1 MKRRILFTL
10 TLALAVAAVAADN
23 EGAPGKELPKVL
35 IMGDSISIGYTPYV
49 VEKLKGVAEVKRHRG
64 NAGPTIRG
72 LVQVEEWLG
81 KEKWDL
87 IHFNWGLWDM
97 YGWEYHKE
105 DRSPE
110 AYGKRLE
117 SLVGRLKKT
126 GAKLIWAT
134 TTPVCPAHEKTMERR
149 FKQKVRISPELERK
163 YLDVALTVMKKHGVE
178 VNDLHAFMKP
188 RWSKY
193 AIADN
198 NVHFTKLGSQK
209 LGERVAKAIQSVLSS
224 KAYIP
229 CTNCRILDVIPWR

>member
-1 MKRRILFTL
+1 MKRSFLFSL
-10 TLALAVAAVAADN
+10 TLLALSVAQGMAK
-23 EGAPGKELPKVL
+23 EGVQGKELPKVL
-35 IMGDSISIGYTPYV
+35 IMGDSISIGYTSHV
-49 VEKLKGVAEVKRHRG
+49 VENLKGVAEVRRHKG

-72 LVQVEEWLG
+72 VAKIDEWLG
-81 KEKWDL
+81 KEQWDV

-134 TTPVCPAHEKTMERR
+134 TTPACPADETTMERR

-163 YLDVALTVMKKHGVE
+163 YLEAALAVMKKHDVK

-188 RWSKY
+188 RWNKY

-209 LGERVAKAIQSVLSS
+209 LSEQVAKAIQSVLSV
-224 KAYIP
+224 KASGP
-229 CTNCRILDVIPWR
+229 KK

>member
-1 MKRRILFTL
+1 MKSLLFKTILSFL
-10 TLALAVAAVAADN
+10 CSFMLLADDRASA
-23 EGAPGKELPKVL
+23 KELPKVL

-49 VEKLKGVAEVKRHRG
+49 VENLRDVAEVKRHRG

-72 LVQVEEWLG
+72 VAQIEEWLG
-81 KEKWDL
+81 KEQWDV

-97 YGWEYHKE
+97 YGWQYHKE

-134 TTPVCPAHEKTMERR
+134 TTPACPANEKTMEGR
-149 FKQKVRISPELERK
+149 FEQKVRIAPELERK
-163 YLDVALTVMKKHGVE
+163 YLEVALAVMKKHGVE

-188 RWSKY
+188 RWKKY

-198 NVHFTKLGSQK
+198 NVHFTQLGSRK
-209 LGERVAKAIQSVLSS
+209 LGEQVAKAIQSALSA
-224 KAYIP
+224 KASGSGK
-229 CTNCRILDVIPWR
+229 

>member
-1 MKRRILFTL
+1 MKSLLFKITL
-10 TLALAVAAVAADN
+10 SLLCSIMVLAEDRAL
-23 EGAPGKELPKVL
+23 GKDLPKVL

-49 VEKLKGVAEVKRHRG
+49 VENLQGVAEIKRHKG

-72 LVQVEEWLG
+72 VARIEEWLG
-81 KEKWDL
+81 KGKWDL

-134 TTPVCPAHEKTMERR
+134 TTPACPANEKTMEGR

-163 YLDVALTVMKKHGVE
+163 YLAVALAVMKKHGVE

-188 RWSKY
+188 RWTKY

-209 LGERVAKAIQSVLSS
+209 LGEQVAKVIQSVLSS
-224 KAYIP
+224 KTSGP
-229 CTNCRILDVIPWR
+229 KK

>member
-1 MKRRILFTL
+1 MKRSLL
-10 TLALAVAAVAADN
+10 LLLALLSPITAEERVQ
-23 EGAPGKELPKVL
+23 GKDLPKVL
-35 IMGDSISIGYTPYV
+35 IMGDSISMGYTSHV
-49 VEKLKGVAEVKRHRG
+49 IENLKGVAEVSRHKG

-72 LVQVEEWLG
+72 VARIQEWLG

-97 YGWEYHKE
+97 YGWDYHKE

-134 TTPVCPAHEKTMERR
+134 TTPACPANEKTMERR
-149 FKQKVRISPELERK
+149 FKQNVRISPELERK
-163 YLDVALTVMKKHGVE
+163 YLDVALAVMKKNGVE
-178 VNDLHAFMKP
+178 INDLHAFMKL
-188 RWSKY
+188 RWKKY

-198 NVHFTKLGSQK
+198 NVHFTKLGNQK
-209 LGERVAKAIQSVLSS
+209 LGEQVAKAIQSVLSS
-224 KAYIP
+224 KTSGP
-229 CTNCRILDVIPWR
+229 RR

>member
-1 MKRRILFTL
+1 MKRSLL
-10 TLALAVAAVAADN
+10 LPLSLLVLSLGQGMAQKGVQ
-23 EGAPGKELPKVL
+23 GKELPKVL
-35 IMGDSISIGYTPYV
+35 IIGDSISIGYTPHV
-49 VEKLKGVAEVKRHRG
+49 IDNLKGVAEVKRHKG

-72 LVQVEEWLG
+72 VARIEEWLG
-81 KEKWDL
+81 KEEWDL

-126 GAKLIWAT
+126 EAKLIWAT
-134 TTPVCPAHEKTMERR
+134 TTPACPAKEKTMERR
-149 FKQKVRISPELERK
+149 FNQNIRISPELERK
-163 YLDVALTVMKKHGVE
+163 YLDVARGVMTKNDVE

-188 RWSKY
+188 QWTKY

-209 LGERVAKAIQSVLSS
+209 LGEQVAKAIESFLPETTADPE
-224 KAYIP
+224 K
-229 CTNCRILDVIPWR
+229 

>member
-1 MKRRILFTL
+1 MKRSLL
-10 TLALAVAAVAADN
+10 LLLALLSLVTAEERVV
-23 EGAPGKELPKVL
+23 GKELPKVL
-35 IMGDSISIGYTPYV
+35 IMGDSISMGYTSHV
-49 VEKLKGVAEVKRHRG
+49 IENLKGVAEVRRHKG

-72 LVQVEEWLG
+72 VVRIEEWLG

-134 TTPVCPAHEKTMERR
+134 TTPACPANETTMERR
-149 FKQKVRISPELERK
+149 FKQAIRISPELERR
-163 YLDVALTVMKKHGVE
+163 YLDVALGVMKKHGVE
-178 VNDLHAFMKP
+178 INDLHAFMKP
-188 RWSKY
+188 RWKKY

-209 LGERVAKAIQSVLSS
+209 LGEQVAKAIQSVLSF
-224 KAYIP
+224 KTLEP
-229 CTNCRILDVIPWR
+229 RK

>member
-1 MKRRILFTL
+1 MKRFFLL
-10 TLALAVAAVAADN
+10 SLALLVLSVAQ
-23 EGAPGKELPKVL
+23 GIGKELPKVL

-49 VEKLKGVAEVKRHRG
+49 VEKLEDVAQVRRHKG

-72 LVQVEEWLG
+72 VAKIEEWLG
-81 KEKWDL
+81 KEQWDV

-105 DRSPE
+105 DRSPK

-117 SLVGRLKKT
+117 FLVGRLKKT

-134 TTPVCPAHEKTMERR
+134 TTPACPANETTMERR

-163 YLDVALTVMKKHGVE
+163 YLAAALAVMNKHGVQ
-178 VNDLHAFMKP
+178 VNDLHAFMKLS
-188 RWSKY
+188 WDKY

-209 LGERVAKAIQSVLSS
+209 LGEQVAKAIQSALST
-224 KAYIP
+224 KASAP
-229 CTNCRILDVIPWR
+229 KK

>member
-1 MKRRILFTL
+1 MAK
-10 TLALAVAAVAADN
+10 
-23 EGAPGKELPKVL
+23 EGVQGKELPKVL
-35 IMGDSISIGYTPYV
+35 IMGDSISIGYTPHV
-49 VEKLKGVAEVKRHRG
+49 VENLKGVAEVKRHKG

-72 LVQVEEWLG
+72 VAKIEEWLG

-110 AYGKRLE
+110 AYEKRLE

-134 TTPVCPAHEKTMERR
+134 TTPACPAKEKTMEQR
-149 FKQKVRISPELERK
+149 FKQNIRISPELERK
-163 YLDVALTVMKKHGVE
+163 YLEAALAVMKKHGVE

-188 RWSKY
+188 RWTKY

-198 NVHFTKLGSQK
+198 NVHFTKLGNQE
-209 LGERVAKAIQSVLSS
+209 LGEQVAKAIQSVLSS
-224 KAYIP
+224 KTSGP
-229 CTNCRILDVIPWR
+229 KK

>member
-1 MKRRILFTL
+1 MKRALL
-10 TLALAVAAVAADN
+10 LSLALLSLITAEERVQ
-23 EGAPGKELPKVL
+23 GKDLPKVL
-35 IMGDSISIGYTPYV
+35 IMGDSISMGYTSHV
-49 VEKLKGVAEVKRHRG
+49 IENLKGVAEVRRHKG

-72 LVQVEEWLG
+72 VDRVEDWLG

-134 TTPVCPAHEKTMERR
+134 TTPACPANETTMERR
-149 FKQKVRISPELERK
+149 FKQNIRISPELEQS
-163 YLDVALTVMKKHGVE
+163 YLDIALGVMNKHGVE
-178 VNDLHAFMKP
+178 INDLHAFMKP
-188 RWSKY
+188 RWKKY

-209 LGERVAKAIQSVLSS
+209 LGEQVAKAIKSVLL
-224 KAYIP
+224 
-229 CTNCRILDVIPWR
+229 TNTSGPAK

>member
-1 MKRRILFTL
+1 MKRSFLLSL
-10 TLALAVAAVAADN
+10 TLLVLYLPQGFA
-23 EGAPGKELPKVL
+23 KELPKVL
-35 IMGDSISIGYTPYV
+35 IMGDSISIGYTPHV
-49 VEKLKGVAEVKRHRG
+49 VANLKGVAEVKRHKG

-72 LVQVEEWLG
+72 DARIEEWLG
-81 KEKWDL
+81 KEQWDL

-134 TTPVCPAHEKTMERR
+134 TTPACPADETTMERR

-163 YLDVALTVMKKHGVE
+163 YLEAALAVMKKHDVK

-188 RWSKY
+188 RWNKY

-209 LGERVAKAIQSVLSS
+209 LSEQVAKAIQSVLSV
-224 KAYIP
+224 KASGP
-229 CTNCRILDVIPWR
+229 KK

>member
-1 MKRRILFTL
+1 MKRSFLFSL
-10 TLALAVAAVAADN
+10 TLLALSVAQGMAK
-23 EGAPGKELPKVL
+23 EGVQGKELPKVL
-35 IMGDSISIGYTPYV
+35 IMGDSISIGYTSHV
-49 VEKLKGVAEVKRHRG
+49 VENLKGVAEVRRHKG

-72 LVQVEEWLG
+72 VAKIDEWLG
-81 KEKWDL
+81 KEQWDV

-134 TTPVCPAHEKTMERR
+134 TTPACPANEKTMERR
-149 FKQKVRISPELERK
+149 FKQNVRISPELERK
-163 YLDVALTVMKKHGVE
+163 YLDAALAVMKKHGVE
-178 VNDLHAFMKP
+178 VNDLHAFVKP
-188 RWSKY
+188 RWDNY

-209 LGERVAKAIQSVLSS
+209 LGEQVAKAIQSVLSS
-224 KAYIP
+224 KASG
-229 CTNCRILDVIPWR
+229 LKK

>member
-1 MKRRILFTL
+1 MKSLLIKITL
-10 TLALAVAAVAADN
+10 SLLCSFMVLAEDRAL
-23 EGAPGKELPKVL
+23 GKELPKVL

-49 VEKLKGVAEVKRHRG
+49 IENLKGVAEVRRHKG

-72 LVQVEEWLG
+72 VARIEEWLG
-81 KEKWDL
+81 KGKWDL

-134 TTPVCPAHEKTMERR
+134 TTPACPAKEKTMERR
-149 FKQKVRISPELERK
+149 FKQNIRISPELERK
-163 YLDVALTVMKKHGVE
+163 YLVVALAVMKKHGVE

-188 RWSKY
+188 QLNKY

-209 LGERVAKAIQSVLSS
+209 LGEQVAKAIQSVLSA
-224 KAYIP
+224 KASEP
-229 CTNCRILDVIPWR
+229 RK

>member
-1 MKRRILFTL
+1 MKRSLL
-10 TLALAVAAVAADN
+10 LLLALLSLVTAEERVV
-23 EGAPGKELPKVL
+23 GKELPKVL
-35 IMGDSISIGYTPYV
+35 IMGDSISMGYTSHV
-49 VEKLKGVAEVKRHRG
+49 IENLKGVAEVRRHKG

-72 LVQVEEWLG
+72 VVRIEEWLG
-81 KEKWDL
+81 KGKWDL

-134 TTPVCPAHEKTMERR
+134 TTPACPANETTMERR
-149 FKQKVRISPELERK
+149 FKQAIRISPELERR
-163 YLDVALTVMKKHGVE
+163 YLDVALGVMKKHGVE
-178 VNDLHAFMKP
+178 INDLHAFMKP
-188 RWSKY
+188 RWKKY

-209 LGERVAKAIQSVLSS
+209 LGEQVAKAIQSVLSF
-224 KAYIP
+224 KTLEP
-229 CTNCRILDVIPWR
+229 RK

>member
-1 MKRRILFTL
+1 MKRSLLLSL
-10 TLALAVAAVAADN
+10 TLLTLSVAQGMANEVAQ
-23 EGAPGKELPKVL
+23 GKELPKVL
-35 IMGDSISIGYTPYV
+35 IMGDSISIGYTSHV
-49 VEKLKGVAEVKRHRG
+49 VENLKGVAEVRRHKG

-72 LVQVEEWLG
+72 VAKIDEWLG
-81 KEKWDL
+81 KEQWDV

-134 TTPVCPAHEKTMERR
+134 TTPACPADETTMERR

-163 YLDVALTVMKKHGVE
+163 YLEAALAVMKKHDVK

-188 RWSKY
+188 RWNKY

-209 LGERVAKAIQSVLSS
+209 LSEQVAKAIQSVLSV
-224 KAYIP
+224 KASGP
-229 CTNCRILDVIPWR
+229 KK

>member
-1 MKRRILFTL
+1 MKRALL
-10 TLALAVAAVAADN
+10 LSLALLSLITAEERVQ
-23 EGAPGKELPKVL
+23 GKDLPKVL
-35 IMGDSISIGYTPYV
+35 IMGDSISMGYTSHV
-49 VEKLKGVAEVKRHRG
+49 IENLKGVAEVRRHKG

-72 LVQVEEWLG
+72 VDRVEDWLG

-134 TTPVCPAHEKTMERR
+134 TTPACPANETTMERR
-149 FKQKVRISPELERK
+149 FKQNIRISPELEQS
-163 YLDVALTVMKKHGVE
+163 YLDIALGVMNKHGVE
-178 VNDLHAFMKP
+178 INDLHAFMKP
-188 RWSKY
+188 RWKKY

-209 LGERVAKAIQSVLSS
+209 LGEQVARAIQSVLSS
-224 KAYIP
+224 K
-229 CTNCRILDVIPWR
+229 TSGSRK

>member
-1 MKRRILFTL
+1 MKRSILL
-10 TLALAVAAVAADN
+10 LLALLSLITAGERVV
-23 EGAPGKELPKVL
+23 GKDLPMVL
-35 IMGDSISIGYTPYV
+35 IMGDSISIGYTSHV
-49 VEKLKGVAEVKRHRG
+49 IENLKGVAEVRRHKG

-72 LVQVEEWLG
+72 VARIEDWLG

-134 TTPVCPAHEKTMERR
+134 TTPACPANETTMERR
-149 FKQKVRISPELERK
+149 FKQAIRISPELERR
-163 YLDVALTVMKKHGVE
+163 YLDVALDVMKKHGVE
-178 VNDLHAFMKP
+178 INDLHAFMKP
-188 RWSKY
+188 RWKKY

-209 LGERVAKAIQSVLSS
+209 LGEQVAKAIQSVLSS
-224 KAYIP
+224 K
-229 CTNCRILDVIPWR
+229 TSGSRK

>member
-1 MKRRILFTL
+1 MKRSLLLSL
-10 TLALAVAAVAADN
+10 TLLVLSLGQSMAKDGTLA
-23 EGAPGKELPKVL
+23 KELPKVL

-49 VEKLKGVAEVKRHRG
+49 IENLKGVAEVRRHRG

-72 LVQVEEWLG
+72 VVKIEEWLG

-105 DRSPE
+105 DRSPK

-134 TTPVCPAHEKTMERR
+134 TTPACPANETTMERR
-149 FKQKVRISPELERK
+149 FKQTIRISPELEHK
-163 YLDVALTVMKKHGVE
+163 YLEVAFAVMKKHGVE

-188 RWSKY
+188 QWTKY

-209 LGERVAKAIQSVLSS
+209 LGEQVAKAIQSVLSAEASGS
-224 KAYIP
+224 KK
-229 CTNCRILDVIPWR
+229 

>member
-1 MKRRILFTL
+1 MKRSLLLSLLF
-10 TLALAVAAVAADN
+10 LASLPSIVRD
-23 EGAPGKELPKVL
+23 GLQGKDLPKVL
-35 IMGDSISIGYTPYV
+35 IMGDSISMGYTSHV
-49 VEKLKGVAEVKRHRG
+49 IENLKGVAEVRRHKG

-72 LVQVEEWLG
+72 VDRVEDWLG

-134 TTPVCPAHEKTMERR
+134 TTPACPANETTMERR
-149 FKQKVRISPELERK
+149 FKQNIRISPELEQS
-163 YLDVALTVMKKHGVE
+163 YLDIALGVMNKHGVE
-178 VNDLHAFMKP
+178 INDLHAFMKP
-188 RWSKY
+188 RWKKY

-209 LGERVAKAIQSVLSS
+209 LGEQVARAIQSVLSS
-224 KAYIP
+224 K
-229 CTNCRILDVIPWR
+229 TSGSRK

>member
-1 MKRRILFTL
+1 MKKSLILS
-10 TLALAVAAVAADN
+10 LALLILSVHQGMA
-23 EGAPGKELPKVL
+23 KELPNVL
-35 IMGDSISIGYTPYV
+35 IMGDSISIGYSPYV
-49 VEKLKGVAEVKRHRG
+49 IENLKGVAEVRRHKG

-72 LVQVEEWLG
+72 VAGIEEWLG

-110 AYGKRLE
+110 AYGTRLE
-117 SLVGRLKKT
+117 LLVGRLKKT

-134 TTPVCPAHEKTMERR
+134 TTPACPANEITMARR
-149 FKQKVRISPELERK
+149 FKQDIRISPELERK
-163 YLDVALTVMKKHGVE
+163 YLEAALAVMKKNGVE

-188 RWSKY
+188 QWTKY

-209 LGERVAKAIQSVLSS
+209 LGEQVAKAIRSALSFKTS
-224 KAYIP
+224 GPK
-229 CTNCRILDVIPWR
+229 R

>member
-1 MKRRILFTL
+1 MKSLLFEIILSFL
-10 TLALAVAAVAADN
+10 FSLMVLADDRTSGN
-23 EGAPGKELPKVL
+23 DLPKVL
-35 IMGDSISIGYTPYV
+35 IMGDSISIGYTSHV
-49 VEKLKGVAEVKRHRG
+49 IENLKGVAEVRRHRG

-72 LVQVEEWLG
+72 VAKIEEWLG
-81 KEKWDL
+81 NEKWDL

-134 TTPVCPAHEKTMERR
+134 TTPACPANETTMERR
-149 FKQKVRISPELERK
+149 FNQDIRISPELERK
-163 YLDVALTVMKKHGVE
+163 YLESALTVMKKNGVE
-178 VNDLHAFMKP
+178 VNDLYAFMKP
-188 RWSKY
+188 RWNKY

-209 LGERVAKAIQSVLSS
+209 LGEQVAKAIQSALSF
-224 KAYIP
+224 KASEP
-229 CTNCRILDVIPWR
+229 KR

>member
-1 MKRRILFTL
+1 MKSLLFKITL
-10 TLALAVAAVAADN
+10 SFLCSFMVMADDR
-23 EGAPGKELPKVL
+23 ASGKELPKVL
-35 IMGDSISIGYTPYV
+35 IMGDSISIGYTPHV
-49 VEKLKGVAEVKRHRG
+49 VENLKSVAEVKRHKG

-72 LVQVEEWLG
+72 VARIEEWLG
-81 KEKWDL
+81 KGKWDL

-97 YGWEYHKE
+97 YGWEYHKV

-134 TTPVCPAHEKTMERR
+134 TTPACPANETTMERR
-149 FKQKVRISPELERK
+149 FKQKVRISSELEYK
-163 YLDVALTVMKKHGVE
+163 YLEAALTVMNKHGVK
-178 VNDLHAFMKP
+178 VNDLHAFIKP
-188 RWSKY
+188 RWNKY

-209 LGERVAKAIQSVLSS
+209 LGEQVAKAIQSVLSA
-224 KAYIP
+224 KASGP
-229 CTNCRILDVIPWR
+229 RK

>member
-1 MKRRILFTL
+1 MKRSLLLSL
-10 TLALAVAAVAADN
+10 TLLVLSLGQSMAKDGTLA
-23 EGAPGKELPKVL
+23 KELPKVL
-35 IMGDSISIGYTPYV
+35 IMGDSISIGYTPHV
-49 VEKLKGVAEVKRHRG
+49 VENLNGVAEVKRHKG

-72 LVQVEEWLG
+72 VARIEEWLG

-126 GAKLIWAT
+126 EAKLIWAT
-134 TTPVCPAHEKTMERR
+134 TTPACPAKEKTMERR
-149 FKQKVRISPELERK
+149 FNQNIRISPELEHK
-163 YLDVALTVMKKHGVE
+163 YLEVAFAVMKKHGVE

-188 RWSKY
+188 QWTKY

-209 LGERVAKAIQSVLSS
+209 LGEQVAKAIQSVLSAEASGS
-224 KAYIP
+224 KK
-229 CTNCRILDVIPWR
+229 